1 MTTTTSASIGEL
13 VRTRRRAAG
22 ITQEE
27 LAERAGLSPRSISE
41 VERGGAHL
49 PRRDTVALL
58 ARALNLAGSER
69 ASFEALIEH
78 HRRGR
83 LSGQRERAGA
93 GHSSYATV
101 RVAAGP
107 THNLPRSLTSF
118 VGRERE
124 LAELTRLL
132 PIRAL
137 LTLVGAGGIGKTRLA
152 RELAAGQADAYGD
165 GVWLV
170 ELAGVADPAELPR
183 AIAAAV
189 GLEPPA
195 RAAGVPAALIAHL
208 EPKQVLLVLDN
219 CEHLVEACAELAAR
233 LLRACPRLRIL
244 ATSREPLSIAGEGV
258 WRVPPLEL
266 AAAVQ
271 LFVARARE
279 ANAVAIDDELMP
291 AVARICVAVD
301 GIPLALELAAGRSR
315 VLSVRELA
323 ERLDVDGGVLGGAR
337 WAGLPRHQTIRAS
350 LDWSY
355 NLLDEPA
362 RTLLR
367 RLAVCDD
374 GWTLEL
380 ASRVCAGGPIER
392 SDLLELLAQLVDRS
406 MVLVDARGAVARYRL
421 LQPIRQ
427 YAFDRLAAS
436 GEAATCQARYAEA
449 ARARA
454 VAASSTLPSTAT
466 TTP

>member
-1 MTTTTSASIGEL
+1 MTTTTPASLGEL
-13 VRTRRRAAG
+13 IRSRRRAAG

-58 ARALNLAGSER
+58 VRALDLAGPER

-78 HRRGR
+78 QRRRRFRIRPDRVGA
-83 LSGQRERAGA
+83 SHGACPAPRA
-93 GHSSYATV
+93 V
-101 RVAAGP
+101 DRP
-107 THNLPRSLTSF
+107 KHNLPRSLTSF

-132 PIRAL
+132 PTMPLR
-137 LTLVGAGGIGKTRLA
+137 TLVGAGGIGKTRLA
-152 RELAAGQADAYGD
+152 RELAAAQVADHAD

-170 ELAGVADPAELPR
+170 ELAGVDGAALVPGAVAAALGLDPAASVEDL
-183 AIAAAV
+183 V
-189 GLEPPA
+189 E
-195 RAAGVPAALIAHL
+195 HL
-208 EPKQVLLVLDN
+208 RSKQLLLVLDN
-219 CEHLVEACAELAAR
+219 CEHLVEACAALAAR
-233 LLRACPRLRIL
+233 LLRDCPRLRIL
-244 ATSREPLSIAGEGV
+244 ATSREPLAIAGEGV

-266 AAAVQ
+266 GAAVR
-271 LFVARARE
+271 LFVDRARE
-279 ANAVAIDDELMP
+279 ANAATVGDELMP
-291 AVARICVAVD
+291 AIARICVAVD

-323 ERLDVDGGVLGGAR
+323 ERLDVDGGVLDGAR

-355 NLLDEPA
+355 DLLGEQA

-367 RLAVCDD
+367 RLAVFED

-380 ASRVCAGGPIER
+380 ACTVCAGGPIEPI
-392 SDLLELLAQLVDRS
+392 DVLEVLAQLVDRS
-406 MVLVDARGAVARYRL
+406 MVLVDARGTVARYRL

-427 YAFDRLAAS
+427 YALERLTAS
-436 GEAATCQARYAEA
+436 GEAAAFRARYLEA
-449 ARARA
+449 ARTRS
-454 VAASSTLPSTAT
+454 VSASSTLPSPVT

>member
-1 MTTTTSASIGEL
+1 MTTTTPASIGDL

-41 VERGGAHL
+41 VERGGAHV

-83 LSGQRERAGA
+83 VRGRRERASS
-93 GHSSYATV
+93 GHSPYATV
-101 RVAAGP
+101 RVP
-107 THNLPRSLTSF
+107 ERPNHNLPRSLTSF

-132 PIRAL
+132 PTRAL

-152 RELAAGQADAYGD
+152 RELAASQLDVYRD
-165 GVWLV
+165 GVRLV
-170 ELAGVADPAELPR
+170 ELAGIADPAELPA

-189 GLEPPA
+189 GLERSS
-195 RAAGVPAALIAHL
+195 RADDVTAALVAHL
-208 EPKQVLLVLDN
+208 EPEQLLLVLDN
-219 CEHLVEACAELAAR
+219 CEHLVEACAELGAR

-258 WRVPPLEL
+258 WPVPPLEL
-266 AAAVQ
+266 AAAVR
-271 LFVARARE
+271 LFVERAQE
-279 ANAVAIDDELMP
+279 ASAVILGHELMP

-323 ERLDVDGGVLGGAR
+323 ERLDVDGGVLDGAR

-355 NLLDEPA
+355 NQLDEPA
-362 RTLLR
+362 RTLLC
-367 RLAVCDD
+367 RLAVFDD
-374 GWTLEL
+374 GWTLGL
-380 ASRVCAGGPIER
+380 ASTVCVGGPIEPI
-392 SDLLELLAQLVDRS
+392 DVLELLAQLVDRS
-406 MVLVDARGAVARYRL
+406 MVLVDARGSVARYRL

-427 YAFDRLAAS
+427 YALDRLAAS
-436 GEAATCQARYAEA
+436 GEVATYQVRSTEA
-449 ARARA
+449 ARMRA
-454 VAASSTLPSTAT
+454 VSASSTLPSAVR